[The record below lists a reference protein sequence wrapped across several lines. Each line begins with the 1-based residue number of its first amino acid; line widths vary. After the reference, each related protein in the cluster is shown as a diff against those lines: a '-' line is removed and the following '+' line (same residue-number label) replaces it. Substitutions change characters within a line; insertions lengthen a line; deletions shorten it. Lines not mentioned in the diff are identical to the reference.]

1 MSKMD
6 QKNIKVKRYQTTTGT
21 TTRSKKSQSKEIV
34 ISSDQMYEIENVGEK
49 KFGMKK
55 VIMMENAGFGISD
68 FIIKRFK
75 NKGISKLKI
84 LAICGTG
91 NNGGDAMVA
100 ARHLVCLDI
109 NLKVILLGDP
119 SSIKTDEA
127 LTNFQIIAKMNR
139 TIKFINLNDF
149 DNKTKKEILNADII
163 IDGIFGTGIKGDIH
177 DPHLSAIKLINK
189 SKAFIISVDIPSGL
203 NPNNGEIVSD
213 CIRADTTITFHRI
226 KRGLLNKKKY
236 TGNLILKK
244 IGIPIEVE
252 EGII

>member
-1 MSKMD
+1 MD
-6 QKNIKVKRYQTTTGT
+6 QKNIKVKRYQITTAT
-21 TTRSKKSQSKEIV
+21 TISKKSQNKEIV
-34 ISSDQMYEIENVGEK
+34 ISSDQMYEIENVGHD

-55 VIMMENAGFGISD
+55 AIMMENAGFGIAD

-84 LAICGTG
+84 LAVCGTG

-100 ARHLVCLDI
+100 SRHLACLNI
-109 NLKVILLGDP
+109 NLRVILIGDS
-119 SSIKTDEA
+119 SSIKTEEA
-127 LTNFQIIAKMNR
+127 TTNFQIINKMNR
-139 TIKFINLNDF
+139 TIELINLKDI
-149 DNKTKKEILNADII
+149 DLKTKKEILNADII
-163 IDGIFGTGIKGDIH
+163 IDGIFGTGIKGDIQ

-189 SKAFIISVDIPSGL
+189 SKAYIISVDIPSGV
-203 NPNNGEIVSD
+203 NPNNGETVSD

-226 KRGLLNKKKY
+226 KRGLLNNTKY

>member
-1 MSKMD
+1 MNINMN
-6 QKNIKVKRYQTTTGT
+6 QKNVKIKKYKTI
-21 TTRSKKSQSKEIV
+21 SKKIQDSV
-34 ISSDQMYEIENVGEK
+34 ISSDQMYEIENAGHN

-55 VIMMENAGFGISD
+55 VIMMENAGFGIAD
-68 FIIKRFK
+68 FIIKKFK
-75 NKGISKLKI
+75 NKGFSKLKI
-84 LAICGTG
+84 LAVCGTG

-100 ARHLVCLDI
+100 SRHLACLGI
-109 NLKVILLGDP
+109 YLKVILLGDP

-127 LTNFQIIAKMNR
+127 LTNFQIISKMNR
-139 TIKFINLNDF
+139 TIELIILSNIDTKKI
-149 DNKTKKEILNADII
+149 KKEILNADII
-163 IDGIFGTGIKGDIH
+163 IDGIFGTGIKGNIQ

-189 SKAFIISVDIPSGL
+189 SRAYTISVDIPSGL

-213 CIRADTTITFHRI
+213 CIRADTTITFHKI
-226 KRGLLNKKKY
+226 KLGLLNNKKY

>member
-1 MSKMD
+1 MD
-6 QKNIKVKRYQTTTGT
+6 QKNIKVKRYQTTTAT
-21 TTRSKKSQSKEIV
+21 TISKKSQNKEIV
-34 ISSDQMYEIENVGEK
+34 ISSDQMYEIENIGHD

-55 VIMMENAGFGISD
+55 AIMMENAGFGIAD

-84 LAICGTG
+84 LAVCGTG

-100 ARHLVCLDI
+100 SRHLACLNI

-149 DNKTKKEILNADII
+149 DNKTK
-163 IDGIFGTGIKGDIH
+163 
-177 DPHLSAIKLINK
+177 NK
-189 SKAFIISVDIPSGL
+189 TLFIIQACLVLASMPFFEMAMFCV
-203 NPNNGEIVSD
+203 
-213 CIRADTTITFHRI
+213 TISFDNSPVPP
-226 KRGLLNKKKY
+226 GF
-236 TGNLILKK
+236 
-244 IGIPIEVE
+244 P
-252 EGII
+252 

>member
-1 MSKMD
+1 MD
-6 QKNIKVKRYQTTTGT
+6 QKNIKVKRYQITTAT
-21 TTRSKKSQSKEIV
+21 TISKKSQNKEIV
-34 ISSDQMYEIENVGEK
+34 ISSDQMYEIENVGHD

-55 VIMMENAGFGISD
+55 AIMMENAGFGIAD

-84 LAICGTG
+84 LAVCGTG

-100 ARHLVCLDI
+100 SRHLACLNI
-109 NLKVILLGDP
+109 NLRVILIGDS
-119 SSIKTDEA
+119 SSIKTEEA
-127 LTNFQIIAKMNR
+127 TTNFQIINKMNR
-139 TIKFINLNDF
+139 TIELINLKDI
-149 DNKTKKEILNADII
+149 DLKTKKEILNADII
-163 IDGIFGTGIKGDIH
+163 IDGIFGTGIKGNIQ

-189 SKAFIISVDIPSGL
+189 SRAYIISVDIPSGL
-203 NPNNGEIVSD
+203 NPNNGEVVSD

-226 KRGLLNKKKY
+226 KQGLLNNKKY
-236 TGNLILKK
+236 TGSLILKN